1 MAAPMLDTLKLAR
14 RLAAAGM
21 PAEQADGVAEA
32 IAEGF
37 GEQLATKA
45 DIAEL
50 RAEIEGLRVATK
62 ADIAEL
68 RAGTQAD
75 IAELRAGTKADIA
88 ELRAEI
94 VALGGNL
101 RNEIAALRT
110 ATVQW
115 IVGAVLLNAAMLA
128 GFGIAIWNLPRK

>member
-1 MAAPMLDTLKLAR
+1 MATRILDTLKLAR

-21 PAEQADGVAEA
+21 PVEQADGVAEA

-37 GEQLATKA
+37 GEQ
-45 DIAEL
+45 
-50 RAEIEGLRVATK
+50 VATK

-68 RAGTQAD
+68 RAA
-75 IAELRAGTKADIA
+75 TKADA
-88 ELRAEI
+88 VELRGEIESLRRSTNAEFTAVRGEI
-94 VALGGNL
+94 VALGGAL
-101 RNEIAALRT
+101 RNDIAALRT

-128 GFGIAIWNLPRK
+128 GFGIATWNLPHR